1 MIIQLLITFKMLKMK
16 TLMIIM
22 ILIKRK
28 FLKKIIS
35 FMEVKTTELGKH
47 TSNNQLKIINISINF
62 HKTMK

>member
-28 FLKKIIS
+28 FLKRIIS
-35 FMEVKTTELGKH
+35 FMEVKTTELEKH
-47 TSNNQLKIINISINF
+47 ISNNQLKIINISINF